1 MPDHFHGLLTLGN
14 TQLGKIVG
22 ELKGGTANLLNT
34 EFGKAR
40 ITIIS
45 SDPQK
50 IGIPLPSILL

>member
-14 TQLGKIVG
+14 AQLGKIVG
-22 ELKGGTANLLNT
+22 ELKGGTAYLLNT